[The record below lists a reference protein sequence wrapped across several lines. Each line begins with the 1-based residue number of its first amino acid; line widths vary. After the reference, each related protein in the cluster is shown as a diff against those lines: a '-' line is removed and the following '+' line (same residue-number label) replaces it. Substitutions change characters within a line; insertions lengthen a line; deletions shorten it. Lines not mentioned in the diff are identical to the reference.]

1 MTTEQTVTEEGLRK
15 LKEELDYLKVE
26 KRKENVEAIRTALS
40 FGDISENSEY
50 DEAKNEQA
58 KTESRIVEL
67 EETIR
72 RVKVVADS
80 EVQTDYVGVGSIV
93 KVYDCEF
100 NEEIEY
106 TIVGS
111 TEANPAEN
119 KISDLSPIGKALIGH
134 MSGDTVEAITPGG
147 TIKLKIMEIAR
158 HQAHKEE
165 NHGRQ

>member
-1 MTTEQTVTEEGLRK
+1 MSNEQTVTEEGLRK

-58 KTESRIVEL
+58 KTERRIVEL
-67 EETIR
+67 EDTIR

-80 EVQTDYVGVGSIV
+80 EIQTDHVGVGSIV
-93 KVYDCEF
+93 RVLDREYG
-100 NEEIEY
+100 EEDEY

-111 TEANPAEN
+111 TEARPSEN

-134 MSGDTVEAITPGG
+134 TAGETVDAVTPGG
-147 TIKLKIMEIAR
+147 TVKLTILEITKHPGHR
-158 HQAHKEE
+158 EE
-165 NHGRQ
+165 GNG

>member
-1 MTTEQTVTEEGLRK
+1 MTIEQTVTEEGLRK
-15 LKEELDYLKVE
+15 RKEELNYLKVE

-67 EETIR
+67 EETLR
-72 RVKVVADS
+72 SVKVVSDS
-80 EVQTDYVGVGSIV
+80 EIQTDYVSVGSIV
-93 KVYDCEF
+93 KVYDREF
-100 NEEIEY
+100 EEEIDY

-119 KISDLSPIGKALIGH
+119 KISDLSPIGKALMGH
-134 MSGDTVEAITPGG
+134 TSGDTVSALTPGG
-147 TIKLKIMEIAR
+147 AVRLKIIEITR
-158 HQAHKEE
+158 HPLHKEE
-165 NHGRQ
+165 KNGRT

>member
-1 MTTEQTVTEEGLRK
+1 MTNEQTVTEEGLRK

>member
-1 MTTEQTVTEEGLRK
+1 MITEQTVTEEGLRK

-80 EVQTDYVGVGSIV
+80 EIQTDYVGVGSIV

>member
-134 MSGDTVEAITPGG
+134 MSGDTVDAITPGG